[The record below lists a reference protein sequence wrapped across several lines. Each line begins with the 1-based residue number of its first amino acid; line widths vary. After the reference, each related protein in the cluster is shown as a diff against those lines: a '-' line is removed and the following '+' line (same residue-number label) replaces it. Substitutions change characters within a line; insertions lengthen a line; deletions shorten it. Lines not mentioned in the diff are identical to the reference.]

1 MKNTIFKYRII
12 GVVVFLFQLFLFLFF
27 CFGTYRSSLEISIGE
42 IFSME
47 NFIFLLTLT
56 LFISTFLSLITFLFK
71 SKKTILYLNLNYIL
85 VLLFFIFEYIKFM
98 IQNSF
103 EKGDILILF
112 FIFSIMSV
120 FLLMT
125 NIFKNKRVQFLEL
138 DDIGKHKK

>member
-1 MKNTIFKYRII
+1 
-12 GVVVFLFQLFLFLFF
+12 
-27 CFGTYRSSLEISIGE
+27 
-42 IFSME
+42 ME

-125 NIFKNKRVQFLEL
+125 NIFKNKKVQFLEL